1 MFGLLARPGQLRFAV
16 FAGLVALFHLASAV
30 VAQDGASTNDRIY
43 FSKSF
48 PKSVPAYFEVEVTRS
63 GKVLYREAP
72 GDDNPVEFQLG
83 AVETASVFESAEKL
97 ERFRIELNLNRKVAF
112 TGDKIFRFEPASGE
126 KSEAKFA
133 YTENA
138 DALKLLEWFEKVGE
152 TERHLI
158 ELERVAQFDHLGV
171 NKRLLQ
177 FQISLE
183 KDRIVAPAQFLPIL
197 QKIAEQKKI
206 IQLARSRA
214 AGLAERIGRA
224 PGGG

>member
-1 MFGLLARPGQLRFAV
+1 MFGLLAQRAPAQLAV
-16 FAGLVALFHLASAV
+16 VACFIALFLLPGSV
-30 VAQDGASTNDRIY
+30 IAQDGASANDRIY

-48 PKSVPAYFEVEVTRS
+48 PKSVPAYFEVEVAQS

-72 GDDNPVEFQLG
+72 GEQDPVEFQLG
-83 AVETASVFESAEKL
+83 ANETASVFESAEKL

-112 TGDKIFRFEPASGE
+112 TGDKVFRFVSATGE
-126 KSEAKFA
+126 KSEAKFV
-133 YTENA
+133 YTENPE
-138 DALKLLEWFEKVGE
+138 ALKLLAWFEKAGE

-158 ELERVAQFDHLGV
+158 ELERVVQFDHLGV

-197 QKIAEQKKI
+197 EKIASQKKI
-206 IQLARSRA
+206 VQLARSRA
-214 AGLAERIGRA
+214 AGLAERIERA
-224 PGGG
+224 SGGS

>member
-1 MFGLLARPGQLRFAV
+1 MLGMLVQGTRFQL
-16 FAGLVALFHLASAV
+16 LVAVWIVPLVLLSSNAM
-30 VAQDGASTNDRIY
+30 AQDGDGANDRIF

-48 PKSVPAYFEVEVTRS
+48 PKSVPAYFEVELARS
-63 GKVLYREAP
+63 GKALYREAP
-72 GDDNPVEFQLG
+72 SEENPVEFQVE
-83 AVETASVFESAEKL
+83 ADETAGIFESAEKL

-112 TGDKIFRFEPASGE
+112 TGDKVFRFLPAAGE
-126 KSEAKFA
+126 RSEVKFV
-133 YTENA
+133 YTENPE
-138 DALKLLEWFEKVGE
+138 ALKLLEWFEKAGE

-197 QKIAEQKKI
+197 EKIAGQKSI
-206 IQLARSRA
+206 VQLARSRA
-214 AGLAERIGRA
+214 AGLAERIGRVS
-224 PGGG
+224 GGS

>member
-1 MFGLLARPGQLRFAV
+1 MFGRMARHAEKQLGVVAVLVAV
-16 FAGLVALFHLASAV
+16 FGLSAV
-30 VAQDGASTNDRIY
+30 LSGQEGASGSDRIF

-48 PKSVPAYFEVEVTRS
+48 PKSVPAYFEVEVART

-72 GDDNPVEFQLG
+72 GEEDPIEFQLG
-83 AVETASVFESAEKL
+83 ADEAASVFELADKL
-97 ERFRIELNLNRKVAF
+97 ERFRVDLDVKRKVAF
-112 TGDKIFRFEPASGE
+112 TGDKVFRFDSASGE
-126 KSEAKFA
+126 KSEAKFV
-133 YTENA
+133 YTENPE
-138 DALKLLEWFEKVGE
+138 ALKLLEWFEKVGE
-152 TERHLI
+152 TERHMI

-197 QKIAEQKKI
+197 QKIADQKKI
-206 IQLARSRA
+206 VQLARSRA

-224 PGGG
+224 SGGS

>member
-1 MFGLLARPGQLRFAV
+1 MFRYLGPMYYRSAFVAALA
-16 FAGLVALFHLASAV
+16 ALFCVPGAV
-30 VAQDGASTNDRIY
+30 IAQDGASANDRLF

-48 PKSVPAYFEVEVTRS
+48 PKSVPAYFEVEVART
-63 GKVLYREAP
+63 GKVLYRAAP
-72 GDDNPVEFQLG
+72 GEEDPIEFQLG
-83 AVETASVFESAEKL
+83 ADETASVFESAEKL

-112 TGDKIFRFEPASGE
+112 TGDKVFRFEPASGE
-126 KSEAKFA
+126 KSEAKFV
-133 YTENA
+133 YTENT

-158 ELERVAQFDHLGV
+158 ELERVAQFDYLGV

-197 QKIAEQKKI
+197 QKIADQKKI
-206 IQLARSRA
+206 LQLARSRA

-224 PGGG
+224 SGGS

>member
-1 MFGLLARPGQLRFAV
+1 MFGYLRPADYRPAFVA
-16 FAGLVALFHLASAV
+16 ALFALFCVPSAV
-30 VAQDGASTNDRIY
+30 IAQDGAKANDRIF

-48 PKSVPAYFEVEVTRS
+48 PKSVPAYFEVEVARS

-72 GDDNPVEFQLG
+72 GEEDPIEFQLG
-83 AVETASVFESAEKL
+83 ADEAASVFESVEKL
-97 ERFRIELNLNRKVAF
+97 DRFRIELNLNRKVAF
-112 TGDKIFRFEPASGE
+112 TGDKVFRFEPASGE
-126 KSEAKFA
+126 KSEAKFV
-133 YTENA
+133 YTENT

-158 ELERVAQFDHLGV
+158 ELERVTQFDHLGV

-197 QKIAEQKKI
+197 QKIADQKKI
-206 IQLARSRA
+206 VQLARSRA

-224 PGGG
+224 SGGS